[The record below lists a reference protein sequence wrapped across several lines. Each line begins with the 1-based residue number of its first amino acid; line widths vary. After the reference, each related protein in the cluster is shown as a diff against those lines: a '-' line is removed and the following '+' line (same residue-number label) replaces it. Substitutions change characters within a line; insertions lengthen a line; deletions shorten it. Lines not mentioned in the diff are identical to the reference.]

1 MSAIPGREE
10 AAAIISAILDA
21 EEGINRIGDAIRS
34 ISDTETK
41 QRLGERYGAL
51 LGILVFDLERT
62 VLRSH
67 PELAVGHPRG
77 EGIG

>member
-1 MSAIPGREE
+1 MSTVLDREE

-21 EEGINRIGDAIRS
+21 EQGVNRIGDAIRA

-51 LGILVFDLERT
+51 LGILIFELERA

-67 PELAVGHPRG
+67 PELAAGHPRG
-77 EGIG
+77 EGIS